1 MAGYSRTHSSPDVAG
16 SLRRRTVE
24 AINAGDDKPA
34 LPPMRLH
41 DLRHVHA
48 TLLLKAGVPVHVV
61 AARLG
66 HADGPSPC
74 GSMPTSCPI
83 RPSKWP
89 RSSPPWSTS
98 PSTPTSSCLQTR

>member
-1 MAGYSRTHSSPDVAG
+1 M
-16 SLRRRTVE
+16 RRTVE
-24 AINAGDDKPA
+24 AINAGHDKPV

-41 DLRHVHA
+41 DLRHVQA

-66 HADGPSPC
+66 HADRAITLRST
-74 GSMPTSCPI
+74 PTCSAI

-89 RSSPPWSTS
+89 RSSPPWSTR
-98 PSTPTSSCLQTR
+98 PSTPTSWCKQTR